1 MLLLI
6 LLTYHQKTT
15 FCNDSFEKICPQKA
29 FLKDH
34 RNFLQWQCWEN
45 LLMKNIFEGTVTMTL
60 RATFS
65 IVRSIT
71 WAVIMIVLTEM
82 SYHLLQFWWN
92 SKIKEELL
100 RIKTLHSQMKLS
112 QNQCSSSK
120 KTVTNKYNL
129 RKLKKKP
136 IRIYFFKSTF
146 IFSNQN
152 LFFRI
157 NI

>member
-1 MLLLI
+1 MPIIWNMKYILRYKVQFLSVKFCFCWFCWHIIRHMTVWFLLI
-6 LLTYHQKTT
+6 LLTYHQTY
-15 FCNDSFEKICPQKA
+15 DSFEKICPQKA

-71 WAVIMIVLTEM
+71 WTVIMIVLTEM

-100 RIKTLHSQMKLS
+100 RIKTLHSQMKL
-112 QNQCSSSK
+112 
-120 KTVTNKYNL
+120 
-129 RKLKKKP
+129 
-136 IRIYFFKSTF
+136 
-146 IFSNQN
+146 
-152 LFFRI
+152 
-157 NI
+157 